1 MGRGQE
7 LYVIGG
13 FVGEALLIA
22 AIVYAVYYVGDMLL
36 NPVTPGVTS
45 SVISSEPRMFMPSY
59 RRAYRR
65 TPAYRRKPA
74 YRKARFVVQP
84 AYRRR

>member
-1 MGRGQE
+1 MGRGEE

-13 FVGEALLIA
+13 MVGEVLLVA
-22 AIVYAVYYVGDMLL
+22 AIVYAVYYVGDMIL
-36 NPVTPGVTS
+36 NPTTAGVTS
-45 SVISSEPRMFMPSY
+45 PVISSEPRMFMPSY

-74 YRKARFVVQP
+74 YRRTP
-84 AYRRR
+84 AYRRPTFLR

>member
-1 MGRGQE
+1 MGRGEE

-13 FVGEALLIA
+13 LVGEVLLVA
-22 AIVYAVYYVGDMLL
+22 AIVYAVYYVGDMIL
-36 NPVTPGVTS
+36 NPTTAGVTS
-45 SVISSEPRMFMPSY
+45 PVISSEPRMFMPSY

-74 YRKARFVVQP
+74 YRRTP
-84 AYRRR
+84 AYRRPTFLR

>member
-7 LYVIGG
+7 LYVIGSL
-13 FVGEALLIA
+13 VGEALLIA

-36 NPVTPGVTS
+36 NPVTPGVT
-45 SVISSEPRMFMPSY
+45 SSEPRMFMPSY

>member
-1 MGRGQE
+1 MGRGEE

-13 FVGEALLIA
+13 LVGEVLLVA
-22 AIVYAVYYVGDMLL
+22 AIVYAVYYVGDMIL
-36 NPVTPGVTS
+36 NPTTAGVTS
-45 SVISSEPRMFMPSY
+45 PVISSEPRMFMPSY

-74 YRKARFVVQP
+74 YRRPTFL
-84 AYRRR
+84 R